1 MPILPIDSGR
11 YGSKEMKEIF
21 EECKKLDYE
30 LKFEAAV
37 AEAQAKVN
45 LIPKDASEEI
55 TRIIASNRISL
66 EQN

>member
-21 EECKKLDYE
+21 DETKKLDYE

-45 LIPKDASEEI
+45 LIPKDG
-55 TRIIASNRISL
+55 
-66 EQN
+66 

>member
-11 YGSKEMKEIF
+11 YGSKEIKDIF

-37 AEAQAKVN
+37 AKAQADVN
-45 LIPKDASEEI
+45 LIPQEAAIEI
-55 TRIIASNRISL
+55 TKITNVKYDKSKQS
-66 EQN
+66 